1 MPEEKILYRI
11 RPSWRSYLGIV
22 IWAGLFFILA
32 ISILVPFQFS
42 IFFQIIIAWYVT
54 TALWKKLPIK
64 YTVTTNRVIESRG
77 VIRKRDYEIELND
90 ISLVN
95 VKQTAFQ
102 CLLNISDLKIIIK
115 GGLSYS
121 PSGVNMEGIRKAR
134 KIKEIIEKYR
144 IKGP

>member
-144 IKGP
+144 IKGL